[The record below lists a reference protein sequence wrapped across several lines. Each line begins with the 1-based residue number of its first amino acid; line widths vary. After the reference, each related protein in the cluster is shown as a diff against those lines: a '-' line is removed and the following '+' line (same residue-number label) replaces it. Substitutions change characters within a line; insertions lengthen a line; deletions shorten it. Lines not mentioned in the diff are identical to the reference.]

1 MKLPAPAYRQEG
13 EASSRLA
20 REPFRALQKVMTKT
34 EITMNEAAIRA
45 ANPDGILCSDHDIKP
60 LARTSINRPTIA
72 ADFHW
77 DKSGRDAPP
86 IRAQR

>member
-34 EITMNEAAIRA
+34 EITMNEAAIKVLVVK
-45 ANPDGILCSDHDIKP
+45 GS
-60 LARTSINRPTIA
+60 
-72 ADFHW
+72 
-77 DKSGRDAPP
+77 PP
-86 IRAQR
+86 NAHPRNTAITGVTKA